1 MRLTLIFFPDTL
13 AADMLDI
20 IIDALIDCFHLS
32 EDERGKCS
40 WGGAFILLG
49 IVLAAV
55 GVVWL
60 FIWLVGTMA
69 EHGHA

>member
-1 MRLTLIFFPDTL
+1 MCLTLICFPATL

-20 IIDALIDCFHLS
+20 IIDALIACFHLS
-32 EDERGKCS
+32 ADERGQRS
-40 WGGAFILLG
+40 WSGAFILLG

-60 FIWLVGTMA
+60 FIWLVGTMV